1 MFKGYEHS
9 EKSFEELHLS
19 PNDPEIFRPKISI
32 MVEISIDFDLL
43 SIVEIQIYTFVLPII
58 QTNLGKHFGKNGSET
73 CNLQKLLS
81 MMQ

>member
-1 MFKGYEHS
+1 MKIPNIVS
-9 EKSFEELHLS
+9 KSFLCPPMILKF
-19 PNDPEIFRPKISI
+19 FRVEISI
-32 MVEISIDFDLL
+32 VAKISIDFDLL

>member
-1 MFKGYEHS
+1 MNIPRKVS
-9 EKSFEELHLS
+9 KSFTCPPMILKF
-19 PNDPEIFRPKISI
+19 FRAEISI
-32 MVEISIDFDLL
+32 VVEISIDFDLL